1 MDLPVLFAAVI
12 LDLLVGEPPNKIH
25 PTVWFGKIIGFFDN
39 KWRRKGPLVDFT
51 GGLLSVFVVLLL
63 AFLLASFPS
72 LLPSPLNYVL
82 AAYLLFSSI
91 SIRSM
96 VDHAKITIQNGKILP
111 EKVQMIVSR
120 DTSKLNQSQLSS
132 AVIESVAENFV
143 DGVLAPLFYFAIF
156 GLHGV
161 LVYRAI
167 NVCDA
172 MVGYRDAR
180 YLYFGKF
187 AARLDDAANFL
198 PARISA
204 LLFVILRPSCI
215 NTIRKHRK
223 IKLNGGYPISGM
235 AGVLCVKLEKP
246 GHYAINAG
254 KEPNVRDVEKSIR
267 LYWKLCALAVVLC
280 AILILMRE
288 HLI

>member
-39 KWRRKGPLVDFT
+39 KWRRKSSLIDFT
-51 GGLLSVFVVLLL
+51 GGLLSVNTVLLL
-63 AFLLASFPS
+63 AFLLASLPS

-82 AAYLLFSSI
+82 AAYFLFSSI

-96 VDHAKITIQNGKILP
+96 VDHAKITIQNNQIIP

-172 MVGYRDAR
+172 MVGYKNAR
-180 YLYFGKF
+180 HLYFGKF
-187 AARLDDAANFL
+187 AARLDDVANFL

-204 LLFVILRPSCI
+204 LLFSILKPSCI
-215 NTIRKHRK
+215 SVIRKYK
-223 IKLNGGYPISGM
+223 SIKLNGGYPISGM
-235 AGVLCVKLEKP
+235 AGVLSVKLEKP
-246 GHYAINAG
+246 GYYVINAG
-254 KEPNVRDVEKSIR
+254 REPNVRDIERSIR
-267 LYWKLCALAVVLC
+267 VYWKLCALAVALC